1 MGLII
6 LGVVLLLIGIVG
18 AKSGTPVAR
27 FKSLLTGGGILLIL
41 IGFISA
47 AVVQI
52 NAGHVG
58 VQVLFGEVK
67 PTVLHEG
74 LNIVNPLVDVKEMSV
89 QTQNYTMSATYG
101 EGDKIGDDAI
111 RVLSKDGLEV
121 EIDLTILFRVM
132 PNMAPKIFREL
143 GLDYRDKIIRPTA
156 RTKIRENAV
165 YYNAIDLFST
175 LREPFE
181 AAITAGIIKDLK
193 ARGIELEKLLIRNI
207 NLPKSVKESIERKI
221 TAVQDAQRME
231 YVLQKEKQE
240 AERKRVEAQGIA
252 DAQRI
257 INSGLS
263 DKLIQ
268 FESIKVQKELVNSP
282 NSKIIILGGGKS
294 SPPLFIGQ

>member
-6 LGVVLLLIGIVG
+6 LGVVLLLIGILG

-27 FKSLLTGGGILLIL
+27 FKTLLTGGGLLLML

-74 LNIVNPLVDVKEMSV
+74 LNIINPLVDVKEMSV
-89 QTQNYTMSATYG
+89 QTLNYTMAASYS
-101 EGDKIGDDAI
+101 EGDKQGDDAI

-121 EIDLTILFRVM
+121 EIDLTILYRVI
-132 PNMAPKIFREL
+132 PNKAPNIYREL

-165 YYNAIDLFST
+165 NYNAIDLFST
-175 LREPFE
+175 LRVPFE
-181 AAITAGIIKDLK
+181 AAITAGIVSDLK
-193 ARGIELEKLLIRNI
+193 VRGIELEKLLVRNI

-231 YVLQKEKQE
+231 YVLQKEQQE
-240 AERKRVEAQGIA
+240 AQRKRVEAQGIA
-252 DAQRI
+252 DAQKI

-263 DKLIQ
+263 DKLLQ
-268 FESIKVQKELVNSP
+268 FESIKVQRELVNSP
-282 NSKIIILGGGKS
+282 NSKIILLGSGKG
-294 SPPLFIGQ
+294 SPPFIIGQ

>member
-1 MGLII
+1 MGLFI
-6 LGVVLLLIGIVG
+6 LGVVLLLIGILG
-18 AKSGTPVAR
+18 AKSGTPVSK
-27 FKSLLTGGGILLIL
+27 FKTLLSGGGILLML

-74 LNIVNPLVDVKEMSV
+74 LNIINPLVDVKEMSI
-89 QTQNYTMSATYG
+89 QTLNYTMSATSN
-101 EGDKIGDDAI
+101 EGAQQGDDAI
-111 RVLSKDGLEV
+111 RVLSQDGLEV
-121 EIDLTILFRVM
+121 EIDLTILYRVM
-132 PNMAPKIFREL
+132 PNRAPNIFREL

-165 YYNAIDLFST
+165 NYNAIDLFST
-175 LREPFE
+175 KREPFE
-181 AAITAGIIKDLK
+181 AAITAGIVKDLK
-193 ARGIELEKLLIRNI
+193 ARGIELEKLLVRNI

-231 YVLQKEKQE
+231 YVLQKEQQE
-240 AERKRVEAQGIA
+240 AERKRVEAKGIA
-252 DAQRI
+252 DAQKI